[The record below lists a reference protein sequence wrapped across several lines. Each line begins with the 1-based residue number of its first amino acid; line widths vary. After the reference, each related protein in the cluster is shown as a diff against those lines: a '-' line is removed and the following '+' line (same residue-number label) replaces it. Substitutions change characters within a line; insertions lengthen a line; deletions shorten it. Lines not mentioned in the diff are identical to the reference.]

1 MKISGRSIYIALV
14 AVPVLWADSQPA
26 YALLCTR
33 YSLDHSGFVDIA
45 AAASWYPEYLN
56 IPDRHFKEIEGQKSL
71 RFIHVN
77 RMKTGND
84 VAEIEMVYQLLPS
97 RKLLASLR
105 QLGRFE
111 PPGDAAMTTT
121 KHRNRFYRAFNSPL
135 CLFCCIQRDKLI
147 FIGK

>member
-1 MKISGRSIYIALV
+1 MALGYAISVLADRQTPYERRGKKMKISGRSIYTALV
-14 AVPVLWADSQPA
+14 AVPVLWAVSQPA
-26 YALLCTR
+26 YALLYTR

-84 VAEIEMVYQLLPS
+84 IAEIEMVYQLLPS
-97 RKLLASLR
+97 RKLLAPFAAT
-105 QLGRFE
+105 GRVST
-111 PPGDAAMTTT
+111 A
-121 KHRNRFYRAFNSPL
+121 RRCPL
-135 CLFCCIQRDKLI
+135 
-147 FIGK
+147 

>member
-1 MKISGRSIYIALV
+1 MKKYGCSIYIGLV
-14 AVPVLWADSQPA
+14 AVPVLWAVSQPA

-84 VAEIEMVYQLLPS
+84 IAEIEMVYQLLPS
-97 RKLLASLR
+97 RKLLAPFAAT
-105 QLGRFE
+105 GRVST
-111 PPGDAAMTTT
+111 A
-121 KHRNRFYRAFNSPL
+121 RRCPL
-135 CLFCCIQRDKLI
+135 
-147 FIGK
+147 

>member
-1 MKISGRSIYIALV
+1 MKLSGRSIYIALV

-84 VAEIEMVYQLLPS
+84 IAEIEMAYQLLPS

-105 QLGRFE
+105 QLGGFQL
-111 PPGDAAMTTT
+111 PGDARYDCNKTPEQVLQ
-121 KHRNRFYRAFNSPL
+121 SV
-135 CLFCCIQRDKLI
+135 Q
-147 FIGK
+147 

>member
-1 MKISGRSIYIALV
+1 MKISGRSIYTALV
-14 AVPVLWADSQPA
+14 ALSVLWAVSQPA

-33 YSLDHSGFVDIA
+33 YSRDHSGFVDIA
-45 AAASWYPEYLN
+45 AAACWYPEYLN

-84 VAEIEMVYQLLPS
+84 IAEIEMVYQLLPS

-105 QLGRFE
+105 QLGGFQL
-111 PPGDAAMTTT
+111 PGDARYDCNKTPEQVLQ
-121 KHRNRFYRAFNSPL
+121 SV
-135 CLFCCIQRDKLI
+135 Q
-147 FIGK
+147 